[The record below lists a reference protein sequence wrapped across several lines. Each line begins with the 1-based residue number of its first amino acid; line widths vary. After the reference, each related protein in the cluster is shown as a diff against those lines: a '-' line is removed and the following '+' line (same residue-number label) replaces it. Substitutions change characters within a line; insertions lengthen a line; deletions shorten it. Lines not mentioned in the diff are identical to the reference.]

1 MKPTVAACVLLI
13 TLQLR
18 LTGSTTTPP
27 QDPDSGEV
35 CSQLKQLQQH
45 KALTGKLKIL
55 LEALF
60 EAFCNKNLA
69 KTSTSTTLTSTTLT
83 STPVPA
89 PQTTPGKNKR
99 ENKDFQKP
107 SKSAG
112 APENASPND
121 SKRKEEPEAS
131 PKSDRK
137 FLWIVLGVLGVLM
150 LVTVLT
156 LKSKVLI
163 CTRTYTNAGTA
174 PRACLCRDLKSLPEQ
189 PPFIYIGVFYP
200 PQTGE
205 SQLRFGNDTACMR
218 VCVCVCLYN
227 FFLL

>member
-83 STPVPA
+83 STPVP
-89 PQTTPGKNKR
+89 T
-99 ENKDFQKP
+99 
-107 SKSAG
+107 

>member
-27 QDPDSGEV
+27 QDRDSGEV

-60 EAFCNKNLA
+60 EAFCNKDLA

-83 STPVPA
+83 SAPVTTA
-89 PQTTPGKNKR
+89 LQTGENKR
-99 ENKDFQKP
+99 ENKDQKP
-107 SKSAG
+107 PKSAG

-121 SKRKEEPEAS
+121 SKRKEEPQAS

-163 CTRTYTNAGTA
+163 CTRTYTNAGVADNMEEKMYSANDDIVLLGVTPGA
-174 PRACLCRDLKSLPEQ
+174 EGEDDWCFSPKGSPGYEDISPRSTC
-189 PPFIYIGVFYP
+189 
-200 PQTGE
+200 
-205 SQLRFGNDTACMR
+205 
-218 VCVCVCLYN
+218 
-227 FFLL
+227 